1 MKNLTPTE
9 HAELEAFGAAIADR
23 VEADGP
29 SPGSA
34 IDIDNLPPEIALQH
48 AALRRAIAL
57 READEETSRAVER
70 AREAG
75 MSWHKI
81 ALPLGLTAEGARRR
95 YARKVQGPVSSKRRG
110 EAGNAARTKPSGHAA

>member
-1 MKNLTPTE
+1 MKNLTPAE
-9 HAELEAFGAAIADR
+9 RAELEAHGAAIATR
-23 VEADGP
+23 VEVEGP
-29 SPGSA
+29 DPEAG

-57 READEETSRAVER
+57 READEQTSRAVDR

-81 ALPLGLTAEGARRR
+81 ALPLGMTAEGVRRR
-95 YARKVQGPVSSKRRG
+95 YAHKDHNATPTKRR
-110 EAGNAARTKPSGHAA
+110 TKSRDIAV